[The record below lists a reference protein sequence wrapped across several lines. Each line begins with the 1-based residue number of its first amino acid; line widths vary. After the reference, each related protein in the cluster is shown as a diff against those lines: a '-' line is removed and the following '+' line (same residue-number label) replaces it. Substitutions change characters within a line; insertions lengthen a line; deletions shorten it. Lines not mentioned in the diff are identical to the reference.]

1 VSRRLIHA
9 RRKGFTIIEILI
21 AIVVL
26 VLGITG
32 IVALFPTAI
41 ESGNQTVE
49 DTYSATITQSVVDAI
64 SVGLR
69 ESRYSYRTPPPGR
82 VWTYFILNH
91 DGVMDAPVRTP
102 ENFLDN
108 DAAEGQIWRKD
119 YCVVLPQGT
128 AVQNQLSANEVTFV
142 YPLPTFFETG
152 GDAWLNIDQRQP
164 SALNTGNLSNVSFAH
179 PDNFRRQTA
188 EGQSAL
194 WFPRVYHLGRFRV
207 GDPNSPITD
216 PGTGAGG
223 YDNYV
228 TNVRRVR
235 DEYRGEN
242 IVGGTPTPGGEE
254 TIAVDPYPNY
264 SFAFTLKRARVDT
277 MTGAAAPG
285 TLGGDGRITEA
296 DHFSN
301 SLYELKV
308 YIFKNF
314 NLNIARDLRTPPT
327 GGGPVVPRT
336 NRPVRRFITLMSL

>member
-1 VSRRLIHA
+1 MSRRLIHA
-9 RRKGFTIIEILI
+9 RRSGFTIIEILI

-69 ESRYSYRTPPPGR
+69 ESRYSHRTTDR

-102 ENFLDN
+102 ENFVDP
-108 DAAEGQIWRKD
+108 DPAEGQIWRKD

-128 AVQNQLSANEVTFV
+128 TAQNNDTANEVTFV
-142 YPLPTFFETG
+142 YPLPTLFENS
-152 GDAWLNIDQRQP
+152 GDAWLRLDQRDP
-164 SALNTGNLSNVSFAH
+164 GRLATGNLTNANFANTT
-179 PDNFRRQTA
+179 PGYFRRQTA
-188 EGQSAL
+188 EGQQVL
-194 WFPRVYHLGRFRV
+194 WFPRVYHLGRYRV
-207 GDPNSPITD
+207 GDPNSPISA
-216 PGTGAGG
+216 PGVGASG
-223 YDNYV
+223 YDTYV
-228 TNVRRVR
+228 QNVRQVR
-235 DEYRGEN
+235 EEYRGEN
-242 IVGGTPTPGGEE
+242 IASGITPGGEE

-264 SFAFTLKRARVDT
+264 SFAFSLKRARVDT
-277 MTGAAAPG
+277 TSAVGGAA
-285 TLGGDGRITEA
+285 GGDGRITQA
-296 DHFSN
+296 DFFSN

-314 NLNIARDLRTPPT
+314 NLQIARDLAGTTT
-327 GGGPVVPRT
+327 GGGDVVPRT